1 MFSRA
6 AVESPEIVQLSGA
19 LIRLSLVGARLQAA
33 TGVMTMKK
41 AEHQDQ
47 VEMRTLSHLSFKD
60 IKLVRPVLK
69 MAGERCKREA

>member
-1 MFSRA
+1 
-6 AVESPEIVQLSGA
+6 
-19 LIRLSLVGARLQAA
+19 
-33 TGVMTMKK
+33 MTMKK